1 MLYLIHDDK
10 QKHKYIAKEKITE
23 KYTRYFYS
31 QEEYDA
37 YLDKKNS
44 AVNVSGIIEDA
55 EGIAGGILDFASGI
69 FNNAKNA
76 IDELLKN
83 GKNFIDDLFD
93 LSALEGTELPNS
105 RHRVSKASENVEWGE
120 GEVEKYDENTGET
133 KKYKYIAKVPTSYG
147 YRYFYSQEEYDRW
160 NEKQWYQE
168 NEPDYMKDIP
178 EVVDDMT
185 DEDDMYEINDYQ
197 TDDDY
202 ASHTNCVMCTMA
214 YELRQRGYDVDAID
228 ESSWYTLNNVSDC
241 FKNIEMHG
249 YLGDPDSQKQAVKK
263 MYINDYGEDYLHEL
277 YELSNTKGYYYN
289 TFEDYMD
296 YRADEYIKKNLKSQT
311 STGYKYANSAY
322 TRSSEYSNESTCDT
336 SANISASNITN
347 EIKTYSGNDSR
358 GNFLVYWASGGG
370 HSMAYE
376 VDSNGDIKIL
386 DCQNNLTYTVDE
398 VLNMGCTSVFFY
410 QTDNLALKEGILDAV
425 TNN

>member
-1 MLYLIHDDK
+1 MLYLTHDDT

-55 EGIAGGILDFASGI
+55 EGIAGGILDFASGL
-69 FNNAKNA
+69 FNSAKNT

-83 GKNFIDDLFD
+83 GKNFIDDLFESNTLDETD
-93 LSALEGTELPNS
+93 LPDSK
-105 RHRVSKASENVEWGE
+105 HRVSKASENVEWGE
-120 GEVEKYDENTGET
+120 GEIEKYDENTGET
-133 KKYKYIAKVPTSYG
+133 KKYKYIAKIPTSYG

-185 DEDDMYEINDYQ
+185 DEDDMYEINNYQ

-202 ASHTNCVMCTMA
+202 ASHTNCMMCTMA

-228 ESSWYTLNNVSDC
+228 KTSWYTVNNASDC
-241 FKNIEMHG
+241 FENVEMHG
-249 YLGDPDSQKQAVKK
+249 YLGDSDSQKQAVKK
-263 MYINDYGEDYLHEL
+263 MYTNHYGEDYLHEL
-277 YELSNTKGYYYN
+277 YESSNTKGYYN
-289 TFEDYMD
+289 TFDDYMD
-296 YRADEYIKKNLKSQT
+296 DMADEYIKKNLKSQT

-336 SANISASNITN
+336 SANVSASNITN

-358 GNFLVYWASGGG
+358 GNFIVYWASGGG

-386 DCQNNLTYTVDE
+386 DCQNNVTYTVDE
-398 VLNMGCTSVFFY
+398 VLDKGCTSVFFY